1 MTGSDR
7 MSCVLGID
15 IGTTST
21 IGILVRLPDTVLG
34 IASRPVTLASPHPGW
49 AEENPEQWWDN
60 ACAIIRELIAAA
72 GIEAGA
78 IAGIGVTGM
87 LPAVVLLDREGRLLR
102 PSIQQSDG
110 RVSAEVEELR
120 AEIEEDAFIRQAGN
134 GINQQLVASKLRWIE
149 KHEPEVFSRIATVFG
164 SYDYV
169 NWRLTGERRIEQN
182 WALEAGFVDIG
193 RHELSPGLIA
203 HAHVQAAAV
212 PPLARSH
219 EVIGG
224 VSEQAARATGLM
236 PGTPVVGGAADMIA
250 SALAAGI
257 VQEGQVLLKFGG
269 AFDILVATAKVAPDP
284 RMFLDYHLVPGL
296 FMPNGCMSTGG
307 SGLNWFA
314 ANFAGGERQAA
325 EAAGLTLHQ
334 HLDRQ
339 AAALPAGSE
348 GVATVPYF
356 LGEKTPLHDPFAR
369 GTITGLSFNH
379 TVGHVWRSLLEAYG
393 YAARHHIEVLRDM
406 GHDPVRFLA
415 SDGGAGSRVWM
426 QIVADILQAPVELL
440 KGHPGSSLGAAW
452 AAAVGTGAV
461 DGWAGISAFV
471 RHGETL
477 QPNRANAAVY
487 EAGYH
492 RFRDI
497 YECLRQLPRG
507 GRHDD

>member
-1 MTGSDR
+1 MY
-7 MSCVLGID
+7 
-15 IGTTST
+15 
-21 IGILVRLPDTVLG
+21 
-34 IASRPVTLASPHPGW
+34 
-49 AEENPEQWWDN
+49 Q
-60 ACAIIRELIAAA
+60 
-72 GIEAGA
+72 
-78 IAGIGVTGM
+78 
-87 LPAVVLLDREGRLLR
+87 
-102 PSIQQSDG
+102 
-110 RVSAEVEELR
+110 
-120 AEIEEDAFIRQAGN
+120 
-134 GINQQLVASKLRWIE
+134 
-149 KHEPEVFSRIATVFG
+149 
-164 SYDYV
+164 
-169 NWRLTGERRIEQN
+169 
-182 WALEAGFVDIG
+182 
-193 RHELSPGLIA
+193 
-203 HAHVQAAAV
+203 AV
-212 PPLARSH
+212 PPKTKKKGR
-219 EVIGG
+219 
-224 VSEQAARATGLM
+224 
-236 PGTPVVGGAADMIA
+236 P
-250 SALAAGI
+250 
-257 VQEGQVLLKFGG
+257 
-269 AFDILVATAKVAPDP
+269 
-284 RMFLDYHLVPGL
+284 
-296 FMPNGCMSTGG
+296 
-307 SGLNWFA
+307 
-314 ANFAGGERQAA
+314 
-325 EAAGLTLHQ
+325 
-334 HLDRQ
+334 DRQ